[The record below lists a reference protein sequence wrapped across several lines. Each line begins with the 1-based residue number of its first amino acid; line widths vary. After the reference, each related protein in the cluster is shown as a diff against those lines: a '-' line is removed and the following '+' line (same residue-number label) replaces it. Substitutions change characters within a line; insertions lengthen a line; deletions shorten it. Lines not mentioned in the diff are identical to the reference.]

1 MRYPCSIQITFLCPK
16 NVFDRPMTKTT
27 SVSSPFRVMPLARL
41 GSGGRW
47 RTEAMRSYGAP
58 VLLWFTRGQGRITVN
73 GVTAGYGPHN
83 CIFLPAGTMHGFEM
97 SNQVSG
103 TIVVFPQGCE
113 ADLALPEDPLHLRLR
128 DVDRQLEL
136 GKLVDDLLREMEK
149 ASDQAHRA
157 MMCHAGLLSVWLERQ
172 IANLDSDKL
181 SVTATGR
188 LVNAYT
194 ALVEQDF
201 HSTKTVRDYAAELGV
216 TPTHLSRVC
225 NRACG
230 RPASAILQDRV
241 HYEARRLLTETHI
254 PIKDIAESLG
264 FASAAYFTRAFQKQT
279 GATPSAFRKGG

>member
-1 MRYPCSIQITFLCPK
+1 
-16 NVFDRPMTKTT
+16 MTKTAAF
-27 SVSSPFRVMPLARL
+27 SSPFRVLPLARL

-83 CIFLPAGTMHGFEM
+83 CVYLPAGTMHGFEM
-97 SNQVSG
+97 SSQVNG

-113 ADLALPEDPLHLRLR
+113 EELALPDDAIHLRLR
-128 DVDRQLEL
+128 EADKQMVLN
-136 GKLVDDLLREMEK
+136 GLVDDLQREMEK
-149 ASDQAHRA
+149 NSDTANRA

-172 IANLDSDKL
+172 LANTTVERLAIN
-181 SVTATGR
+181 ATGR
-188 LVNAYT
+188 LVNAFT

-201 HSTKTVRDYAAELGV
+201 HTDKTVRDYASELGV

-225 NRACG
+225 NKTCG
-230 RPASAILQDRV
+230 RPASAILQDRI

-254 PIKDIAESLG
+254 PIKDIAASLG

-279 GATPSAFRKGG
+279 GVTPSAFRKNG

>member
-1 MRYPCSIQITFLCPK
+1 
-16 NVFDRPMTKTT
+16 MTQTADF
-27 SVSSPFRVMPLARL
+27 SSPFRVMPLARL
-41 GSGGRW
+41 GNGGRW

-97 SNQVSG
+97 STQVTG

-113 ADLALPEDPLHLRLR
+113 TELALPEDAIHLRLR
-128 DVDRQLEL
+128 EADKQMEL
-136 GKLVDDLLREMEK
+136 NGLVDDLQREMEK
-149 ASDQAHRA
+149 STPRAQRA

-172 IANLDSDKL
+172 LVGTKIDPADAST
-181 SVTATGR
+181 SGR

-201 HSTKTVRDYAAELGV
+201 HSAKTVRDYAAKLGV

-225 NRACG
+225 NRTCG
-230 RPASAILQDRV
+230 RPASAILQDRI

-254 PIKDIAESLG
+254 PIKDIASSLG

-279 GATPSAFRKGG
+279 GRTPSAFRKGG